1 MINFFFYLNPSIY
14 LAKFFISLIVHV
26 SLCIHVSVA
35 MNSVIH
41 FTILMPANFYKV
53 QLFNTEKQTKQK
65 KKIRPNLIL
74 LREVI

>member
-1 MINFFFYLNPSIY
+1 MINLFLNKSINLFGKFFF
-14 LAKFFISLIVHV
+14 SLIVHV
-26 SLCIHVSVA
+26 SLCINVSVA
-35 MNSVIH
+35 MNNVIH

-53 QLFNTEKQTKQK
+53 QLFNNEKQTKQK

>member
-1 MINFFFYLNPSIY
+1 MINFFLSESIN
-14 LAKFFISLIVHV
+14 LFGKIFFSLIVHV
-26 SLCIHVSVA
+26 FPCYNVSVA
-35 MNSVIH
+35 MNSIIH

-53 QLFNTEKQTKQK
+53 QLFNNEKQTKQK